1 MIRYCNTCIM
11 PSSRPE
17 QVFDEDGNCDACNSS
32 GVKHK
37 VIDWEKREAEFRE
50 ILDRYRSDG
59 STYDCIVPVSG
70 DPAFPLDDITWFL
83 MEK

>member
-37 VIDWEKREAEFRE
+37 VIDWEKWEAEFRE